1 MPVVLEL
8 PVLRLFEKP
17 GGYVFSVPAVR
28 CDIRLCL
35 KTALG
40 IHVVAAGVSP
50 ADRGDDSS
58 NSGLRD
64 AGRYRVFR
72 HGLARRFMVGIPEAT
87 WLPESRRDD

>member
-8 PVLRLFEKP
+8 PVLRFIEKS
-17 GGYVFSVPAVR
+17 GGYELSVPTVC
-28 CDIRLCL
+28 CDIWLGL

-58 NSGLRD
+58 NNGLRD
-64 AGRYRVFR
+64 AGRYWVLGR
-72 HGLARRFMVGIPEAT
+72 G
-87 WLPESRRDD
+87 